1 MEEIKPEE
9 YAKLWLFFWDNP
21 CGIIYYLGQ
30 SAGLN
35 ITESDN
41 AFLHTSIRISARE
54 KANGL
59 LMKSMPV
66 LCFLLFSSG
75 VCVCVCCVS
84 ECFYLFIY
92 LFIYLFLFYF
102 IYLFIYLFIIIM
114 FVFGGRGQLMCCS
127 ALNYPFLC
135 PRLGERMYIVP
146 TGH

>member
-92 LFIYLFLFYF
+92 LSIFILF
-102 IYLFIYLFIIIM
+102 YLFIYLFIYYYYVC
-114 FVFGGRGQLMCCS
+114 FWGEGAVDVLF
-127 ALNYPFLC
+127 C
-135 PRLGERMYIVP
+135 PELSLSLPKAG
-146 TGH
+146 